1 MNKLI
6 FPFVIGAALLV
17 TGCNEEKVVKDNPS
31 NVPAQSEELTIIKTY
46 DAELGKL
53 EAYYLNDEIDEAHE
67 ENDIGLT
74 ITSVEYGKVL
84 VNEAH
89 RSTYENLA
97 DADGKNT
104 YIKVGVELNAEKDAY
119 EKDEITFYIDQAA
132 IDLEGKE
139 VAADST
145 YSDDVS
151 INGGKVKEMDKGY
164 LYFIVDASMPF
175 TSLKLNVPA
184 PFKDGLSISEDYH
197 YKIELQ

>member
-1 MNKLI
+1 MKKII
-6 FPFVIGAALLV
+6 FPLVFGAALLV
-17 TGCNEEKVVKDNPS
+17 MGCNEKKDVENNSS
-31 NVPAQSEELTIIKTY
+31 NVTVQSEELTIVKTY
-46 DAELGKL
+46 DTELGNL
-53 EAYYLNDEIDEAHE
+53 EAYYLNDAIDETHE

-74 ITSVEYGKVL
+74 IMSVEYGKVL
-84 VNEAH
+84 VNETH

-132 IDLEGKE
+132 IDVQGKE

-145 YSDDVS
+145 YSDKVS
-151 INGGKVKEMDKGY
+151 ISSGKVKEMDKGY
-164 LYFIVDASMPF
+164 LYFIVDESMPF